1 MNSGEK
7 QLDILDKKT
16 LKDFKVLCLQKKIAK
31 LEKRIKELNKRF
43 K

>member
-1 MNSGEK
+1 MNSEEK

-16 LKDFKVLCLQKKIAK
+16 LKSFKVLCLQKKIAK